1 MQKIKTLILLLALC
15 ICLPLAACGNMD
27 ENMTTTQ
34 SIESTTSAE
43 NGEAKQNYNG
53 TINGGSMGND
63 NGYGSYYI
71 YTPNSDRS
79 GLIRDSVEYTK
90 DYAED
95 LGGMV
100 RESLSELFSRNEND
114 YLPLASKESNIK
126 SISLDQNGTLLIDF
140 DASFAQTINDME
152 MPDNAAI
159 YALVNTLAQ
168 YSTIK
173 SVMFTVDGKP
183 ITIDDVTYSAP
194 FMEDPNMVID

>member
-1 MQKIKTLILLLALC
+1 MQKIKTLILLFALC

-27 ENMTTTQ
+27 DNMTTTQ

-43 NGEAKQNYNG
+43 NEEAKQNYNG

-63 NGYGSYYI
+63 NGYGSYYV

-140 DASFAQTINDME
+140 DASFAQTINEME